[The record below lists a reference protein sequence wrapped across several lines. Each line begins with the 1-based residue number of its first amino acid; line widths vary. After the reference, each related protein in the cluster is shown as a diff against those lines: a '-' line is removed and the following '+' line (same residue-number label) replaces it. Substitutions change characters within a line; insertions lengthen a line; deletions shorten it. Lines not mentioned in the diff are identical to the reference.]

1 MTRPPAAQTAA
12 PNPSLWHSVPEAAE
26 RLGIHEKTAYRL
38 IAEGTFPVPA
48 YLIGKITRVK
58 RADVDAFLKESD
70 AD

>member
-1 MTRPPAAQTAA
+1 MIRPRAARTVA
-12 PNPSLWHSVPEAAE
+12 PKSSPWHSVPEAAD

-38 IAEGTFPVPA
+38 IAEGAFPVPA
-48 YLIGKITRVK
+48 YLIGKVTRIK